1 MILWVLYT
9 TNVRHVIINPH
20 PKKFVRRYRML
31 KLEHGKV
38 IYESDTFG
46 KVVLDEAQVAA
57 VELLTKK
64 CIGEELH
71 QNQ

>member
-1 MILWVLYT
+1 
-9 TNVRHVIINPH
+9 
-20 PKKFVRRYRML
+20 ML

-57 VELLTKK
+57 VELLIKK